1 MKDIK
6 GNVVSVGDKVVYVGT
21 VTQKA
26 ELKFGTVTK
35 IYGNQCSVDSHSHV
49 TQKRILK
56 I

>member
-6 GNVVSVGDKVVYVGT
+6 GNVLSEGDTVVYVGT

-26 ELKFGTVTK
+26 ELKLGTVTK
-35 IYGNQCSVDSHSHV
+35 IYGNQCSVDSNSHV